1 MLSLVSTA
9 FAETSVPDKA
19 AEAAVAVPLILPSTG
34 SDSVVQLIGL
44 LTGLFILFFVGAY
57 LFRRFI
63 PAFSF
68 KDLKGFKGLKG
79 LNGGRGIIL
88 KERIFIGNRQT
99 IMIVEVRGK
108 EFLLGATEH
117 NIRLL
122 AEIKNDGQTFQ
133 EILSNE

>member
-1 MLSLVSTA
+1 MLSFVSTA
-9 FAETSVPDKA
+9 FAETGVPEKATDAVFALNPGDGSV
-19 AEAAVAVPLILPSTG
+19 IN
-34 SDSVVQLIGL
+34 LIGYL
-44 LTGLFILFFVGAY
+44 SALFLMFFVAFY
-57 LFRRFI
+57 LFRRFM

-68 KDLKGFKGLKG
+68 KDLKGLKGLKS
-79 LNGGRGIIL
+79 GRGIIL